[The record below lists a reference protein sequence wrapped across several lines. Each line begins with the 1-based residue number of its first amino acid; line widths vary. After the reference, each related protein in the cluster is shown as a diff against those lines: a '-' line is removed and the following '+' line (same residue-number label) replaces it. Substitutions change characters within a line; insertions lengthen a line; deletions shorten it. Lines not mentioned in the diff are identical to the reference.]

1 MIGNL
6 LSNKD
11 FTRYFVYATI
21 FAVAFNRAYGLSN
34 LLRFALRYFGVGYTD
49 SKMKNLD
56 NRWFDIQLFKIIN
69 GINSSNINDIR
80 LIQRGLNEGQLKPSS
95 FFLTSSW
102 GDIMRAPPA
111 KKRTISILIGL
122 ALIGLGSF
130 FWCTQTTIPDGFAKV
145 NFYTHTFYLSKET
158 LIITPLDG
166 DFKNTNIYSKEDC
179 INSRKLLPNDTI
191 FASACN
197 MMMDDSQS
205 YQRWLREQ
213 ITTNE
218 KSKNTLLILAYLYC
232 TIGLVWLFSFKQF
245 IRANS
250 QVLKYKEFIEKQ
262 NEGVGNKNEQP

>member
-102 GDIMRAPPA
+102 GDIMRAPP
-111 KKRTISILIGL
+111 
-122 ALIGLGSF
+122 
-130 FWCTQTTIPDGFAKV
+130 CQ
-145 NFYTHTFYLSKET
+145 E
-158 LIITPLDG
+158 
-166 DFKNTNIYSKEDC
+166 KNN
-179 INSRKLLPNDTI
+179 INSHRFSVDWLGFIFLVHSNHNSRWFRK
-191 FASACN
+191 S
-197 MMMDDSQS
+197 
-205 YQRWLREQ
+205 
-213 ITTNE
+213 
-218 KSKNTLLILAYLYC
+218 
-232 TIGLVWLFSFKQF
+232 
-245 IRANS
+245 
-250 QVLKYKEFIEKQ
+250 
-262 NEGVGNKNEQP
+262 